1 MVIVSQKSGI
11 VYLIL
16 YTVNSQLFNVKI
28 VMTHANYVITVIIIA
43 LYAKNIRIMTKLN
56 ILVWNLVIKDIFF
69 TMDFATN
76 VKMIVFSVMNSNF
89 V

>member
-1 MVIVSQKSGI
+1 MLIVSQKSGI

-16 YTVNSQLFNVKI
+16 YKVNSQLFSVKI
-28 VMTHANYVITVIIIA
+28 VMTHANYVITVKIIA
-43 LYAKNIRIMTKLN
+43 LYAMNIRIMTKLN